1 MRNKIMSRPRLC
13 RRVKFLPETTY
24 FKPAGIPLRKLEEV
38 VLTVD
43 EFEAVRLKDLE
54 GLEQTEA
61 SDRMKISQPTFF
73 RLLDSARKK
82 IADAIVKGKAIKI
95 EGGSYKV

>member
-1 MRNKIMSRPRLC
+1 MSRPRLC

-43 EFEAVRLKDLE
+43 EFEAVRLKGLE

>member
-1 MRNKIMSRPRLC
+1 MRNRIMPRPRLC

-43 EFEAVRLKDLE
+43 EFEAIRLKDLE
-54 GLEQTEA
+54 GLEQEKA
-61 SDRMKISQPTFF
+61 AERMKISQPTFF
-73 RLLDSARKK
+73 RLLDSARRK
-82 IADAIVKGKAIKI
+82 IADAVVKGKAIKI
-95 EGGSYKV
+95 EGGSYKI

>member
-1 MRNKIMSRPRLC
+1 MPRPRLC

-43 EFEAVRLKDLE
+43 EFEAIRLKDLE
-54 GLEQTEA
+54 GLEQEKA
-61 SDRMKISQPTFF
+61 AERMRISQPTFF
-73 RLLDSARKK
+73 RLLDSARRK

-95 EGGSYKV
+95 EGGSYKI